1 MPSSAAGTCRA
12 RGAGRRMKVDRI
24 VLREAMKVLSANGL
38 VGSRQKVG
46 TRASHPRHRNLL
58 DADVLT
64 WRCAA
69 MATDDFGH

>member
-1 MPSSAAGTCRA
+1 
-12 RGAGRRMKVDRI
+12 MKVDRI

-46 TRASHPRHRNLL
+46 TRASHPRHPRHRNLL

-69 MATDDFGH
+69 MATDDFGD